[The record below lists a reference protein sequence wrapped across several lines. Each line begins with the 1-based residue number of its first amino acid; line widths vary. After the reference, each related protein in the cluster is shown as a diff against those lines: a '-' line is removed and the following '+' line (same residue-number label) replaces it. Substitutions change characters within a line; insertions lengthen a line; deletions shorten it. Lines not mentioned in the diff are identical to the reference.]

1 MPATRRRRPVP
12 PLPFT
17 HIHTLLSLQFRFHLS
32 FHKPS
37 MPASHSLSV
46 PSMAGGGGGG
56 GGGGA
61 QQRNEKVAKAKV
73 AKAKADRK
81 AKRQRDK
88 ELAKEKRVAAQKKE
102 KVREP
107 PPTA

>member
-46 PSMAGGGGGG
+46 PSMAGGGG